1 MSAYNAS
8 ALKRFFDVVLALVV
22 LPIALP
28 LVLLA
33 FLVVLIFSGGPAL
46 FIQERVGLHGKVFYI
61 YKVRTLKNGTADPMA
76 GMRHDDPHFITLG
89 RLIRRWRIDELPQ
102 IWNILKGDM
111 SWVGPRPERPEI
123 VSECLVSL
131 ANYNQRHDCL
141 PGITGWAQVH
151 APNATPEENG
161 DKLVYDLEYVHQ
173 ASFSKDL
180 KILFTTVFVMFR

>member
-8 ALKRFFDVVLALVV
+8 AMKRFFDVVLALVV

-33 FLVVLIFSGGPAL
+33 FIVVLILSGGPAL
-46 FIQERVGLHGKVFYI
+46 FVQERVGLNGKVFRI

-76 GMRHDDPHFITLG
+76 GMRRDDPHFIPVG

-102 IWNILKGDM
+102 IWNILKGEM

-123 VSECLVSL
+123 VADCLVKL
-131 ANYNQRHDCL
+131 PEYDKRHNCL
-141 PGITGWAQVH
+141 PGITGWAQIH
-151 APNATPEENG
+151 APNATPEENA
-161 DKLVYDLEYVHQ
+161 DKLVYDLEYVRQ
-173 ASFSKDL
+173 ASFGKDL
-180 KILFTTVFVMFR
+180 KIIFTTVFVMFR